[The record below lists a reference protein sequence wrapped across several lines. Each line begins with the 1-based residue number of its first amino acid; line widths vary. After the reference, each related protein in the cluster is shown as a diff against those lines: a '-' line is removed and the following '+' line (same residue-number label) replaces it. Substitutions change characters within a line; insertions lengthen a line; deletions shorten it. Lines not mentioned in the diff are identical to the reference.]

1 MQETAATN
9 AKDHINE
16 RVPKIGMNF
25 LSDEEA
31 YSFYNKYAEVMGFSV
46 RRGSKH
52 KVKNSDTI
60 QQRTYSVLVKVLTTC
75 NLFGV

>member
-16 RVPKIGMNF
+16 IVPKIGMNF

-60 QQRTYSVLVKVLTTC
+60 QQRTFFCSRQGIDHL
-75 NLFGV
+75 